1 MAEFVQGARV
11 ETMLRDIG
19 RLRRAIRTDHDI
31 EAAEEALD
39 KCERWFDQL
48 KVISQ
53 HDAYISDHPPEASRH
68 E

>member
-1 MAEFVQGARV
+1 MTVFVQGARA
-11 ETMLRDIG
+11 ETMMRDIG

-48 KVISQ
+48 EVKSE
-53 HDAYISDHPPEASRH
+53 HDGCLCDCTRDAVPYQ
-68 E
+68 